1 MRFITEFK
9 VPETFHGDPEYFHK
23 HTERFIYNNKER
35 LAYEVGILLQESF
48 GFQNPV
54 NGDTLHHKLE
64 IEAFPMDKWVEFKQK
79 LHDYLHVTG
88 WVSGAI
94 IFKMIEELE
103 SYGTK

>member
-1 MRFITEFK
+1 MRFITEFH
-9 VPETFHGDPEYFHK
+9 VDDSDWTNPLVIAETRKTIFG
-23 HTERFIYNNKER
+23 KE
-35 LAYEVGILLQESF
+35 LGVEIASKLSWES
-48 GFQNPV
+48 PV
-54 NGDTLHHKLE
+54 NDNPTRFKLE

-103 SYGTK
+103 SYGSK